1 MISVPVF
8 FRRVCISLWV
18 LGIVLACAM
27 PARAASVKK
36 FYFYPAQ
43 PVIVDKGSAGDML
56 VIGGDVR
63 ISSKLAGNVSVIGGD
78 VHLTCGTVTGDVVV
92 VGGDLLV
99 DETSHVAGT
108 SVVFASVL
116 KRNHTALLLI
126 SALFWLLAIGFGFY
140 FFPEHIRENSFELAD
155 DFVRAILLG
164 IYAAA
169 ILVILSVLSFV
180 LIQVVVGI
188 FLLIA
193 VAVFS
198 IALYLFSVLTVFQFL
213 GEIIWKR
220 MLKTPMPGLVQ
231 MATGLV
237 IYEAL
242 AWLGFIG
249 VLGTLILVLG
259 AMGASLL
266 SRFGTFKPWFGAR
279 RYWGQG

>member
-1 MISVPVF
+1 MVSGFLKRVFLIVCTLMI
-8 FRRVCISLWV
+8 
-18 LGIVLACAM
+18 
-27 PARAASVKK
+27 AAAVSAHAGTVKK

-43 PVIVDKGSAGDML
+43 PVIVDKGATGDML
-56 VIGGDVR
+56 VIGGDVQ
-63 ISSKLAGNVSVIGGD
+63 ISSKLVGNVSVIGGD
-78 VHLTCGTVTGDVVV
+78 VHLSCGTVTGDVVV
-92 VGGDLLV
+92 VGGELLV

-126 SALFWLLAIGFGFY
+126 STLFWLLAIGFGFY
-140 FFPEHIRENSFELAD
+140 FFPEHIRENAFEFAD

-164 IYAAA
+164 IYTAA

-193 VAVFS
+193 VAVFG

-213 GEIIWKR
+213 GEMVWKR

-237 IYEAL
+237 IYEVL
-242 AWLGFIG
+242 AWLGFVG